1 MKVMLLA
8 AGFGKRM
15 MPLTATCPKPLLTVA
30 GKPLIEYSIDRLTDA
45 GFNEFVINHAYL
57 GEQIVHT
64 LGDGSRWGASIAYSA
79 EGEPLETAGGMTHAA
94 GLLGQEPFAVV
105 NGDIWCDFDFRRLV
119 AHKLS
124 GLVHLVLVAN
134 PEHNPEGDF
143 DLDSNGLITNAKT
156 KTNAESERLTYSGI
170 AIIDPALFERFGVI
184 DGPLG
189 PLLRQA
195 CDAGLVTGELHAG
208 QWQDIGTP
216 ERLEA
221 LNRAHQQGV

>member
-1 MKVMLLA
+1 MKAMLLA

-15 MPLTATCPKPLLTVA
+15 MPLTATCPKPLLTIA
-30 GKPLIEYSIDRLTDA
+30 GKPLIEYSIDRLVEA
-45 GFNEFVINHAYL
+45 GFNELVINHAYL
-57 GEQIVHT
+57 GEQIVNT

-94 GLLGQEPFAVV
+94 HLLGQAPFAVV
-105 NGDIWCDFDFRRLV
+105 NGDIWCDFDFRRLT

-124 GLVHLVLVAN
+124 GLVHLILVAN
-134 PEHNPEGDF
+134 PEHNIEGDF
-143 DLDSNGLITNAKT
+143 HLDGNGHVANS
-156 KTNAESERLTYSGI
+156 KTNIKSERLTYSGI
-170 AIIDPALFERFGVI
+170 AIIDPALFERFGVT

-216 ERLEA
+216 ERLDA